1 MNAMDLMKALGGL
14 PEEDIAEELSY
25 QSPRKRP
32 AFLVSRSFLAGAST
46 AACLLLIVGLGVG
59 IWSRQQKIET
69 RPPQESIPVTPTE
82 TSTETTTQVTTAS
95 QTTSKQTETTIKVTT
110 QTGLPVIVPETT
122 AVQTAYTTTAQAA
135 TMYTAPATVIQTSPL
150 TTAAQTIPTT
160 VATVPTCPQNRDT
173 VPQNVRLPSVTVT
186 ETQPV
191 QITEPVTVP
200 QTETVLFTETTAV
213 PETAPVRL
221 TGFRVEQYPDCQ
233 KVICTDDFPE
243 PDGEL
248 QSYLVISDELVLLA
262 ASEPVNAERIYEV
275 ECPEAGKVFT
285 VTQREYSEFVLT
297 VDEGELINIALN
309 NVHGFFLLQ
318 DETCSLYW
326 FRDGEGF
333 YVQCDVDDLEYLME
347 IARSFTPAGEQK

>member
-1 MNAMDLMKALGGL
+1 MNSMDIMKALGGL
-14 PEEDIAEELSY
+14 PEEDIIEELSY
-25 QSPRKRP
+25 QSQHRRP
-32 AFLVSRSFLAGAST
+32 AFLVSRSFLSGVSA
-46 AACLLLIVGLGVG
+46 AACLFLIAGLGVG
-59 IWSRQQKIET
+59 IWSKQQKIET

-82 TSTETTTQVTTAS
+82 TSTETTAQVTSAS
-95 QTTSKQTETTIKVTT
+95 QTTGKQTETSVLVTT
-110 QTGLPVIVPETT
+110 QTDLPVMIPETT
-122 AVQTAYTTTAQAA
+122 AAQTTFTTKAQAV
-135 TMYTAPATVIQTSPL
+135 TVNTTPATVNQTSPA

-160 VATVPTCPQNRDT
+160 AATIPTYPHNYDT
-173 VPQNVRLPSVTVT
+173 VPKHITHPSVTVT

-191 QITEPVTVP
+191 QVTETATTP
-200 QTETVLFTETTAV
+200 QT
-213 PETAPVRL
+213 APIQL

-262 ASEPVNAERIYEV
+262 ASEPENAERTYEV
-275 ECPEAGKVFT
+275 EYPETGKVFT

-318 DETCSLYW
+318 DETCTLYW

-333 YVQCDVDDLEYLME
+333 YVQCDVDDLEYLMK

>member
-1 MNAMDLMKALGGL
+1 MNAMDIMKALGGL
-14 PEEDIAEELSY
+14 PEEDIIEELSY
-25 QSPRKRP
+25 QPQHRRS
-32 AFLVSRSFLAGAST
+32 AFLLPKSFFSGVSAV
-46 AACLLLIVGLGVG
+46 ACLFLIAGLGVG
-59 IWSRQQKIET
+59 IWSKQQKIET
-69 RPPQESIPVTPTE
+69 RPPQESIPVT
-82 TSTETTTQVTTAS
+82 STESSTETTAS
-95 QTTSKQTETTIKVTT
+95 QTTSRQTETTVKVTT
-110 QTGLPVIVPETT
+110 QTNLPVIVPETT
-122 AVQTAYTTTAQAA
+122 AAQTAFTTTVQAV
-135 TMYTAPATVIQTSPL
+135 TVNTTPATVIQTSPA

-160 VATVPTCPQNRDT
+160 AAAVPTYPQIHDN
-173 VPQNVRLPSVTVT
+173 VPQYITHPSVTAT

-191 QITEPVTVP
+191 QVTETATTP
-200 QTETVLFTETTAV
+200 QT
-213 PETAPVRL
+213 APIQL

-262 ASEPVNAERIYEV
+262 ASEPENAERTYEV
-275 ECPEAGKVFT
+275 ECSEAGKVFT

-297 VDEGELINIALN
+297 VDKGELINIALN
-309 NVHGFFLLQ
+309 HVHGFFLLQ

>member
-1 MNAMDLMKALGGL
+1 MNAMDIMKALGGL
-14 PEEDIAEELSY
+14 PEEDIIEELSY
-25 QSPRKRP
+25 QSQHRRP
-32 AFLVSRSFLAGAST
+32 AFLLPKSFFSGVSA
-46 AACLLLIVGLGVG
+46 AACLLLIVGVGFGV
-59 IWSRQQKIET
+59 WSKQQKIEA

-82 TSTETTTQVTTAS
+82 TSTETAEQTAS
-95 QTTSKQTETTIKVTT
+95 QTTARQTETTVKVTT
-110 QTGLPVIVPETT
+110 QTNLPVIVPETT
-122 AVQTAYTTTAQAA
+122 AAQTAFTTTAQAV
-135 TMYTAPATVIQTSPL
+135 TVNTTPATVIQTSPA

-160 VATVPTCPQNRDT
+160 AATVPTYPQIHDN
-173 VPQNVRLPSVTVT
+173 VPQYITHPSVTAT

-191 QITEPVTVP
+191 QVTETATTP
-200 QTETVLFTETTAV
+200 QT
-213 PETAPVRL
+213 APIQL

-262 ASEPVNAERIYEV
+262 ASEPVNAERTYEI
-275 ECPEAGKVFT
+275 ECPEAGRVFT
-285 VTQREYSEFVLT
+285 VTQKEYSEFVLT